1 MTIEHTSKLPVR
13 TKLLF
18 GSGQGLES
26 GVSFATNT
34 FLLYYLTNI
43 CKIPASTAGT
53 LIFVSLL
60 IDAIAD
66 PAIGSLSDR
75 WRSRWGRRLPFMA
88 LGLPMLVVGAIGMF
102 ESQAVTGLALMAYV
116 LAFNLLVRLG
126 TSLFSMPYSAM
137 TAELTPDYNERS
149 SIAVYRCF
157 FGFLGAIV
165 IIGPAFGLIFA
176 KADAMSSPQAYREL
190 GWLMAGTAIL
200 FGGAC
205 IAGLFRGRH
214 ASQSQPGLSH
224 QSPLGDLRD
233 MLRNRSFLV
242 LFLGS
247 VVCAS
252 GAGSLNAINLY
263 AYRYFWNL
271 LPAQMQ
277 LMQLAIQIGFVA
289 GIPVAAFAL
298 QRFEKHKALMVG
310 LSVLAVF
317 QGLSPLVVIMLPAAA
332 PQLIITTL
340 CGTSFVFGACLSLI
354 FVAFQSMVADAIDEH
369 QLMFGARCEGLYY
382 SSLVFAGKAAIGIGS
397 MVAGF
402 LLTMIGL
409 GRPDQVAVAALNPD
423 AATWLGMIWG
433 PGHALMFAATV
444 PVLLA
449 YKLDKRRHAQV
460 HVRLSQAA
468 HGVGIA

>member
-1 MTIEHTSKLPVR
+1 MTNNFSTKLPVR

-18 GSGQGLES
+18 GCGQGVES
-26 GVSFATNT
+26 GIGFAANT

-53 LIFVSLL
+53 LIFLSLL

-66 PAIGSLSDR
+66 PAIGSMSDR
-75 WRSRWGRRLPFMA
+75 WRSRWGRRLPFMVA
-88 LGLPMLVVGAIGMF
+88 GLPMLVIGAIGMF
-102 ESQAVTGLALMAYV
+102 EAPNASGYALMAYV
-116 LAFNLLVRLG
+116 LVFSLLVRLG
-126 TSLFSMPYSAM
+126 TSLFAMPYSAM

-149 SIAVYRCF
+149 SIAVYRCL
-157 FGFLGAIV
+157 FGFLGSVA
-165 IIGPAFGLIFA
+165 IIGPSFGLIFA
-176 KADAMSSPQAYREL
+176 KPEAMSSPEAYREL
-190 GWLMAGTAIL
+190 GWVMAGAAML

-205 IAGLFRGRH
+205 VVGLFRGSH
-214 ASQSQPGLSH
+214 ASNSQPGTAH

-242 LFLGS
+242 LFVGS

-263 AYRYFWNL
+263 AYRFFWQL
-271 LPAQMQ
+271 SPAQMQ
-277 LMQLAIQIGFVA
+277 VMQLAIQIGFVA
-289 GIPVAAFAL
+289 GIPVAALAL
-298 QRFEKHKALMVG
+298 QRFEKHKTLMVG
-310 LSVLAVF
+310 LSVLALF
-317 QGLSPLVVIMLPAAA
+317 QGLSPLLVLMLPAPA
-332 PQLIITTL
+332 PQLVTFTL
-340 CGTSFVFGACLSLI
+340 GCTSFVFGACLSLI

-382 SSLVFAGKAAIGIGS
+382 SALVFAGKAAIGIGS

-402 LLTMIGL
+402 LLTAIGL
-409 GRPDQVAVAALNPD
+409 DRPDQLAALPADSPAVA
-423 AATWLGMIWG
+423 WLGFIWG

-449 YKLDKRRHAQV
+449 YTLDKQRHAQV
-460 HVRLSQAA
+460 RRKLSQAA
-468 HGVGIA
+468 LGASAV